1 MDQQQAAVP
10 PPPLSHSLQFIYE
23 ELRNH
28 IETANAS
35 EAHMTTLTI
44 DLQRRDD
51 EIVEIRAALEAK
63 ETEYLELLRDFTQ
76 RLQEATAAKEQELL
90 MSREISDAVNQRLET
105 QLIES
110 RREMN
115 SLINSL
121 QSEVDE
127 LNFKLQ
133 DEISV
138 SNAIRR
144 ESEEIHK
151 QLETMND
158 IKRKNDVLV
167 SKVDHFTK
175 MSEELKTQLKEQTPI
190 VCKVE
195 MLEADNKELKAD
207 MDVIIKDSDKKGNE
221 LLKQLKENVT
231 LKKQADDFTSTTLRM
246 RQKEIEL
253 EKTNTSLKRLTET
266 LKTKNSELKSE
277 NAHLTSESNR
287 VYADA
292 KASDARDAE
301 NKILFA
307 ETKKKHEHMHKVF
320 SEQQTQLSSLI
331 NKLKVV
337 NTDMHSAKNAL
348 IQTRLW
354 FRLTNRDIEK
364 YILEIDSKSK
374 QEIVVWFKEY
384 MGVRGRIYNA
394 ISHTV
399 SNFHIKVDIT
409 EEVVEDGAGAAARSD
424 TD

>member
-266 LKTKNSELKSE
+266 LKAKNSDLKSE

-348 IQTRLW
+348 NKMRLW
-354 FRLTNRDIEK
+354 FRATNQDIEK
-364 YILEIDSKSK
+364 YILNIDSKSK
-374 QEIVVWFKEY
+374 EDLVVWFNEY

-394 ISHTV
+394 IIHTI
-399 SNFHIKVDIT
+399 SSFRIKMDIT
-409 EEVVEDGAGAAARSD
+409 EEVVEEGAGAAARSD